1 MLVLQRGGEAGV
13 TWPLDRQTL
22 TIGRSPEC
30 GIVLEDRQVS
40 RIHARI
46 TWREDHYEIEDL
58 ASKNGTHLNGQDVVG
73 VESLHDG
80 DEIQIALRYKLA
92 FVDEGA
98 TASLVFEGPK
108 QVGLRLDPT
117 THQVYV
123 NGKLI
128 EPPLSAQQYRLLE
141 LATNVSGV
149 IGRDEIVRAVW
160 TDAVEGGVS
169 DQSIDALVRRL
180 RERLAEA
187 DPDHQYLVT
196 MRGHGFR
203 FENRT

>member
-1 MLVLQRGGEAGV
+1 MPIGATSPNGAGLRARESAMLVLQRGGETGL
-13 TWPLDRQTL
+13 TWSLDRQTF

-30 GIVLEDRQVS
+30 SIVLEDRQVS

-46 TWREDHYEIEDL
+46 TWIDDHYEIEDL
-58 ASKNGTHLNGQDVVG
+58 ASKNGTHLNGQDVAA
-73 VESLHDG
+73 S
-80 DEIQIALRYKLA
+80 EI
-92 FVDEGA
+92 
-98 TASLVFEGPK
+98 
-108 QVGLRLDPT
+108 GLRLDPT
-117 THQVYV
+117 SHQVYV
-123 NGKLI
+123 HGKPI

-141 LATNVSGV
+141 LAATVPGV
-149 IGRDEIVRAVW
+149 IDRDEIVRAVW
-160 TDAVEGGVS
+160 PDAVEGAVS

-187 DPDHQYLVT
+187 DPEHQYLVT